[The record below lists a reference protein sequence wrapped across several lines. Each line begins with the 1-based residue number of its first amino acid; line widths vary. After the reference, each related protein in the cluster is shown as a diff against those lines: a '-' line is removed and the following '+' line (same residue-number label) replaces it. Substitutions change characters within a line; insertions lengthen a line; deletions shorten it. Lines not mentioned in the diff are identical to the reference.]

1 MPKATGRTGF
11 SFERRLSTAPPPPR
25 LARAA
30 QLVEDVAAGEGVALL
45 HRVRVDAADEM
56 RVRLLKRRR
65 QLVELAEEV
74 RRHRREPPALVAAA
88 LLRVLLLL
96 GGELRLGLR
105 HHRRDERVGGGLE
118 DELEVGVQHVVVLLQ
133 EALGVVPV

>member
-1 MPKATGRTGF
+1 MEKAV
-11 SFERRLSTAPPPPR
+11 
-25 LARAA
+25 
-30 QLVEDVAAGEGVALL
+30 VEVEVAVVVAVAAR
-45 HRVRVDAADEM
+45 H
-56 RVRLLKRRR
+56 RRR

>member
-1 MPKATGRTGF
+1 
-11 SFERRLSTAPPPPR
+11 
-25 LARAA
+25 
-30 QLVEDVAAGEGVALL
+30 
-45 HRVRVDAADEM
+45 M

-118 DELEVGVQHVVVLLQ
+118 DELEVGVQHVVVLLK
-133 EALGVVPV
+133 EALGVVPVEERRGAG